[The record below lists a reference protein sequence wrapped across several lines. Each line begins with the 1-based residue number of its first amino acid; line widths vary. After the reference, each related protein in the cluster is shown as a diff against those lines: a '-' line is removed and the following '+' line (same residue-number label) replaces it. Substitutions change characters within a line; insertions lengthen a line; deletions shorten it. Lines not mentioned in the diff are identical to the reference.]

1 MGQASPRISQDFLT
15 DLQRRETQDKCV
27 LVKSGVIANDQ
38 VHKGPLA
45 GPFSAHIICLSQVA
59 QCVIQYSA
67 FLVGLK
73 ICFIKQQLHSKLNI
87 KSGVLTQEQG
97 GLFFCQHL
105 LRCMKFLTKQHRLHI
120 YTHFQPESSLLSS
133 VLYLVLPSCSHPFG
147 VHCSLGSLAVHFKA
161 TLDRDTQ
168 IVWGEARYL
177 HIKTFQEIS

>member
-1 MGQASPRISQDFLT
+1 MSRASPRISQDFLT

-45 GPFSAHIICLSQVA
+45 GPFSAHIICLSYVA

-73 ICFIKQQLHSKLNI
+73 ICFIKQQLHSKINI

-97 GLFFCQHL
+97 GLNLIFFISMVTQCHIGHRTYQKCELPNMHNCIQHIQL
-105 LRCMKFLTKQHRLHI
+105 LYVGVRD
-120 YTHFQPESSLLSS
+120 
-133 VLYLVLPSCSHPFG
+133 VLKLCSKCP
-147 VHCSLGSLAVHFKA
+147 
-161 TLDRDTQ
+161 
-168 IVWGEARYL
+168 
-177 HIKTFQEIS
+177 